1 MLKNANA
8 KGGSVR
14 AFPKRL
20 RLLLLVAVL
29 LIAGF
34 LTTSIASYLVSRDA
48 VRAGIVGSAL
58 PLSGDNIYSEIQK
71 DMLRPVF
78 ISAQMA
84 HDTFVRDWLLHGEK
98 DTSQLT
104 RYLKEVKT
112 KNGTFTSFLVSAK
125 TQHYYHSTGILKT
138 VSEDDSRDAW
148 YFRVKKMTQDYETNV
163 DPDLANRDKMTIFIN
178 HRIQDYQGQ
187 FIGVTGVGLTL
198 DTMRHLLQNY
208 ETRFH
213 RNIYFINA
221 DGNVVLTAN
230 SAQARSSIKDQA
242 GIRDIATQILN
253 QQTNPTQLSYS
264 ANDQLIQVNS
274 RYIPELGWYLI
285 VEQNESE
292 NLLPLQRMF
301 QLNLLISAVITLL
314 ILCIAIYSIN
324 RNQRRLEMLAS
335 TDGLTRLLNRR
346 AFEAALSQKLI
357 ERSRRP
363 RPMSGILIDV
373 DFFKQINDQFGHI
386 AGDAVLKKI
395 ADLLRATARAGDTL
409 ARWGGEEFI
418 ILLDDCSKPMAM
430 ELAERLRRVVAEY
443 DFALPVATQI
453 TISLGVVELNVAEN
467 EIDFFQRADQLL
479 YAAKSGG
486 RNCVMMDA

>member
-1 MLKNANA
+1 
-8 KGGSVR
+8 
-14 AFPKRL
+14 
-20 RLLLLVAVL
+20 
-29 LIAGF
+29 
-34 LTTSIASYLVSRDA
+34 
-48 VRAGIVGSAL
+48 
-58 PLSGDNIYSEIQK
+58 
-71 DMLRPVF
+71 
-78 ISAQMA
+78 
-84 HDTFVRDWLLHGEK
+84 
-98 DTSQLT
+98 
-104 RYLKEVKT
+104 
-112 KNGTFTSFLVSAK
+112 
-125 TQHYYHSTGILKT
+125 
-138 VSEDDSRDAW
+138 
-148 YFRVKKMTQDYETNV
+148 
-163 DPDLANRDKMTIFIN
+163 
-178 HRIQDYQGQ
+178 
-187 FIGVTGVGLTL
+187 
-198 DTMRHLLQNY
+198 
-208 ETRFH
+208 
-213 RNIYFINA
+213 
-221 DGNVVLTAN
+221 
-230 SAQARSSIKDQA
+230 
-242 GIRDIATQILN
+242 
-253 QQTNPTQLSYS
+253 
-264 ANDQLIQVNS
+264 
-274 RYIPELGWYLI
+274 
-285 VEQNESE
+285 
-292 NLLPLQRMF
+292 
-301 QLNLLISAVITLL
+301 
-314 ILCIAIYSIN
+314 
-324 RNQRRLEMLAS
+324 MLAS

>member
-1 MLKNANA
+1 
-8 KGGSVR
+8 
-14 AFPKRL
+14 
-20 RLLLLVAVL
+20 
-29 LIAGF
+29 
-34 LTTSIASYLVSRDA
+34 
-48 VRAGIVGSAL
+48 
-58 PLSGDNIYSEIQK
+58 
-71 DMLRPVF
+71 
-78 ISAQMA
+78 MA
-84 HDTFVRDWLLHGEK
+84 HDTFVRDWLLNGEK

-125 TQHYYHSTGILKT
+125 TQRYYHSTGVLKT
-138 VSEDDSRDAW
+138 VAEDDSRDAW
-148 YFRVKKMTQDYETNV
+148 YFRVKNMTQDYEANV

-208 ETRFH
+208 EVRFH
-213 RNIYFINA
+213 RNIYFVNQ
-221 DGNVVLTAN
+221 DGSVVLTAN
-230 SAQARSSIKDQA
+230 SAQARNSIKDQA
-242 GIRDIATQILN
+242 GLRDIAAQILN
-253 QQTNPTQLSYS
+253 QQTTPTQLSYNS
-264 ANDQLIQVNS
+264 NDQLIQVNS

-292 NLLPLQRMF
+292 NLRPLQRML

-314 ILCIAIYSIN
+314 ILCIAIYSIH
-324 RNQRRLEMLAS
+324 RNQQRLEMLAS

-346 AFEAALSQKLI
+346 AFEAVLSQKII

-363 RPMSGILIDV
+363 RPISGILIDV
-373 DFFKQINDQFGHI
+373 DFFKQVNDQFGHV

-395 ADLLRATARAGDTL
+395 ADLLRATARADDTL

-418 ILLDDCSKPMAM
+418 ILLDDCAKPMAM
-430 ELAERLRRVVAEY
+430 ELAERLRRVVADY
-443 DFALPVATQI
+443 DFALPVAKQI
-453 TISLGVVELNVAEN
+453 TISLGVAELEAAET

-479 YAAKSGG
+479 YAAKSCG